1 MLNEF
6 QFRWLSNLK
15 LAKQEQCEIVNIHLT
30 VLLSFLF
37 KSLLFKICEMSLG
50 ALVFYLQ
57 RKVAQT
63 IIILAPVSSTEML
76 NGKNWLQLTIRCFSE
91 W

>member
-1 MLNEF
+1 M
-6 QFRWLSNLK
+6 
-15 LAKQEQCEIVNIHLT
+15 I
-30 VLLSFLF
+30 
-37 KSLLFKICEMSLG
+37 LG

-63 IIILAPVSSTEML
+63 IIILAPVSAEMPK
-76 NGKNWLQLTIRCFSE
+76 GKIWLQLTFRCFSE